1 MTFQTI
7 LLEIAGGVA
16 TITLNRPSK
25 KNAFDMLMRRELA
38 QALEQVRGDDAV
50 RALIL
55 TGAGG
60 DFCAGA
66 DIGGMTG
73 EVSSEAGRKRMQSMY
88 AWLNKLVEL
97 DRPVIAAVDGV
108 AYGAGFSLAL
118 AADLLIASSR
128 ARFCLSFMRIG
139 LVPDSGVF
147 YTLPRLVGM
156 QRAKELVYSA
166 RELNAAEARE
176 YGIALEVVAS
186 ESLMD
191 RARAMAASFAYAS
204 GTALALSKAG
214 LNRSFESDFASLLEY
229 ESAAQAVAIT
239 TDPHRAAVRRFLDK
253 QPTLYKWPAG

>member
-1 MTFQTI
+1 MTYQSI
-7 LLEIAGGVA
+7 LLEISGGVA
-16 TITLNRPSK
+16 TLTLNRPHK
-25 KNAFDMLMRRELA
+25 KNALDRAAGEEIGHA
-38 QALEQVRGDDAV
+38 IEALRSDPSV

-60 DFCAGA
+60 DFCAGG
-66 DIGGMTG
+66 DIGSVMGAM
-73 EVSSEAGRKRMQSMY
+73 SAEAGRKSMQLLHG
-88 AWLNKLVEL
+88 WLDKLIGL
-97 DRPVIAAVDGV
+97 DLPVIAAVDGI
-108 AYGAGFSLAL
+108 AFGMGFGLAL
-118 AADLLIASSR
+118 AADMIIASSR

-214 LNRSFESDFASLLEY
+214 LNRSFESSLDSLLEY
-229 ESAAQAVAIT
+229 EATAQGIAFT
-239 TDPHRAAVRRFLDK
+239 TEAHQAAVRRFLDK
-253 QPTLYKWPAG
+253 QPTLFKWPSK